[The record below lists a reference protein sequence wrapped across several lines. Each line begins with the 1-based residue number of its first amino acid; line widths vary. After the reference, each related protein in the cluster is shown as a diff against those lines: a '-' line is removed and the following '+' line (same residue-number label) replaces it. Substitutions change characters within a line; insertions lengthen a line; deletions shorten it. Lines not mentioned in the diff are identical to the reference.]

1 MTVLVLES
9 LAVLPAH
16 TKGLRMMLARLARAI
31 DALVSARASEVRNGE
46 CARCKVKSIAV
57 GILFGL
63 VLAAWHASRRLAR
76 RIPALGRQERQ
87 ADGLARCL
95 LYPG

>member
-31 DALVSARASEVRNGE
+31 DALVSARAAREVPEWRMREVQSEINRSRDIIRAGA
-46 CARCKVKSIAV
+46 CGMARKPKISSPHTR
-57 GILFGL
+57 FG
-63 VLAAWHASRRLAR
+63 S
-76 RIPALGRQERQ
+76 
-87 ADGLARCL
+87 
-95 LYPG
+95 